1 MVNYMTVLKQQFYSF
16 LSPTLLFSVVLML
29 LVGSV
34 EAQQSNK
41 SQINVSDKS
50 QQRSTQD
57 RKVAGKQSSTLNA
70 SELVGSAQRALGVV
84 VRAAKKET
92 ALSLNSAKAKPFW
105 DAMKDLNLNLAKAE
119 TGLTLKDNTFFS
131 ALASANAAYAQAK
144 IGLIMTGTSNP
155 SIDKPVHTLQG
166 ILDTLNANFSKEAAR
181 LKQGGKL
188 TAAEKK
194 KLDKLIA
201 QQDALLAKLDKV
213 EKNVAANNKE
223 IKKGIKKIRE
233 NSRII
238 KNSRYTVAGF
248 AGGFFAAHITYD
260 LLWGWHWW
268 WGPWGGWAPGFI
280 DVNVVVWDDWV
291 DHYDYDWGLV
301 DDYVDVA
308 DLEMDTIDIGAAE
321 VLASEAYLNDGDFG
335 LADGDLQE
343 ITSDIDYG
351 WDDVTTDAGAEIM
364 NSYDSNMDNSSVYE
378 REVPIE
384 TFRDYGMD
392 DMGGGF
398 GGGDFG
404 GDMGGMDFGGDMGGM
419 DF

>member
-1 MVNYMTVLKQQFYSF
+1 MVKNTTQTKRQNNFFLYRTVSFLTVL
-16 LSPTLLFSVVLML
+16 LLF
-29 LVGSV
+29 VGCV

-57 RKVAGKQSSTLNA
+57 RKIAGKQSSKHNA
-70 SELVGSAQRALGVV
+70 ADLVGSAQRAVGMV

-105 DAMKDLNLNLAKAE
+105 DAMKDLNVNLAKAE

-131 ALASANAAYAQAK
+131 SLASANAAYAQAK
-144 IGLIMTGTSNP
+144 IGLVMSGTSNP
-155 SIDKPVHTLQG
+155 SIDKPM
-166 ILDTLNANFSKEAAR
+166 DTLKGIIELLNKNFSKEAAR

-194 KLDKLIA
+194 KLDILIA

-213 EKNVAANNKE
+213 EKNVAATTQE

-233 NSRII
+233 NSKKI
-238 KNSRYTVAGF
+238 KNSRYTAAGF
-248 AGGFFAAHITYD
+248 AGGFFAAHLTYD

-280 DVNVVVWDDWV
+280 DINVVIWDDWI
-291 DHYDYDWGLV
+291 DHYVYDWDLV

-308 DLEMDTIDIGAAE
+308 GLEMDAIDIGDADM
-321 VLASEAYLNDGDFG
+321 LASEAYLNDGDFG
-335 LADGDLQE
+335 MADGDLE
-343 ITSDIDYG
+343 SITSDLDYG
-351 WDDVTTDAGAEIM
+351 WDDVSTDTGAQIM
-364 NSYDSNMDNSSVYE
+364 NSYGSNLDNSAIYE
-378 REVPIE
+378 REAPIE
-384 TFRDYGMD
+384 TFQDYGMD

-404 GDMGGMDFGGDMGGM
+404 GDMGGMDFGGM

>member
-1 MVNYMTVLKQQFYSF
+1 MVKNMTQTKRQNNFFLSRSVSFATVLL
-16 LSPTLLFSVVLML
+16 LS
-29 LVGSV
+29 VGCV

-57 RKVAGKQSSTLNA
+57 RKIAGKQSSKLNA
-70 SELVGSAQRALGVV
+70 ADLMGSAQRALGMV

-92 ALSLNSAKAKPFW
+92 TLSLNSAKAKPFW
-105 DAMKDLNLNLAKAE
+105 DAMKDLNVNLAKAE

-131 ALASANAAYAQAK
+131 SLASASAAYAQAK
-144 IGLIMTGTSNP
+144 IGLVMSGASNP
-155 SIDKPVHTLQG
+155 SIDKPMDTLQG
-166 ILDTLNANFSKEAAR
+166 IIESLNNNFSKEAAR

-233 NSRII
+233 NSKKI
-238 KNSRYTVAGF
+238 KNSRHTAAGF
-248 AGGFFAAHITYD
+248 AGAFFAAHLTYD

-280 DVNVVVWDDWV
+280 NINVVIWDDWV
-291 DHYDYDWGLV
+291 DHYVYDWDLV

-308 DLEMDTIDIGAAE
+308 DLEMDAIDIGDADM
-321 VLASEAYLNDGDFG
+321 LASEAYLNDGDFG
-335 LADGDLQE
+335 LGEGDLQE
-343 ITSDIDYG
+343 ITSDLDYG
-351 WDDVTTDAGAEIM
+351 WDDVSTDTGAEIM
-364 NSYDSNMDNSSVYE
+364 NSYDSNLDNSSVYE
-378 REVPIE
+378 TEAPIE
-384 TFRDYGMD
+384 TFQDYGMD

-404 GDMGGMDFGGDMGGM
+404 GDMGGMDFGGGFGGM